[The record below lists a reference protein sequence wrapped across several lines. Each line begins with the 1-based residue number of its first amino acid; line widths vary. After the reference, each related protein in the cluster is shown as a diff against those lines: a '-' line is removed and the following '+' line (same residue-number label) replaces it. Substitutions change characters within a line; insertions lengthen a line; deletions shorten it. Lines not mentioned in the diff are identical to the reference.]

1 MKIKPTRFLPIF
13 LACLF
18 ALSVVN
24 SIHAQDNRS
33 NTIISSIN
41 QLPGQHGLVVQASN
55 TPNSSPEPTAVPVIV
70 STPRSDGTVIHIIA
84 GGQSLWAICEGYNI
98 PLETLLELNDL
109 EPDAVIN
116 PGDELIISPAYT
128 PTSTPIGEP
137 SSTPPP
143 RYSHTPSL
151 GTPQGTSLSFS
162 PATPQPTETP
172 KVEPRFRTTAKKPL
186 VVIAAVVVSGGSLA
200 AALYF
205 SLRGRE

>member
-1 MKIKPTRFLPIF
+1 MKIKPIRYLPIF
-13 LACLF
+13 LAGLF

-24 SIHAQDNRS
+24 SIHAQDNS
-33 NTIISSIN
+33 AIPSIN
-41 QLPGQHGLVVQASN
+41 LNNHLPGQRGLVVQASN
-55 TPNSSPEPTAVPVIV
+55 TPISPDPTAVPVIV
-70 STPRSDGTVIHIIA
+70 STPLPDGTVIHIIA
-84 GGQSLWAICEGYNI
+84 AGQSLWAVCEGYNI
-98 PLETLLELNDL
+98 TLETLLELNGL

-116 PGDELIISPAYT
+116 PGDELIISPAHT

-162 PATPQPTETP
+162 PATSQPTETLI
-172 KVEPRFRTTAKKPL
+172 VEPRFRTSAKRPL